1 MGHPF
6 VQKLGH
12 VHSFSVTDY
21 SLFPRLPVK
30 AKLSPSTMSD
40 TEENTT
46 LPTGLYTEKPK
57 VKKSKSKAKQP
68 EKMDLGA
75 VPPHILRI
83 VQGLEEKRKSK
94 KDEEK
99 KRQQK
104 LIQMETI
111 RKPRSNKSKNEL
123 KLRLT
128 LC

>member
-1 MGHPF
+1 MG
-6 VQKLGH
+6 QKLGN
-12 VHSFSVTDY
+12 VPSFCSPASGTVCELIPSHT
-21 SLFPRLPVK
+21 V
-30 AKLSPSTMSD
+30 AKLSPCTMSD

-83 VQGLEEKRKSK
+83 VQGVEEKRKSK
-94 KDEEK
+94 KDEEQ
-99 KRQQK
+99 KRKQK

-111 RKPRSNKSKNEL
+111 RKPRSNKSINEL
-123 KLRLT
+123 KLMLT

>member
-1 MGHPF
+1 MFIHFLSQTIP
-6 VQKLGH
+6 
-12 VHSFSVTDY
+12 Y
-21 SLFPRLPVK
+21 SPGYPVK

-46 LPTGLYTEKPK
+46 LPTGLYTENPK
-57 VKKSKSKAKQP
+57 VKKSKSKAKQS

-83 VQGLEEKRKSK
+83 VQGVEEKRKSK
-94 KDEEK
+94 KDEEQ
-99 KRQQK
+99 KRKQK

-111 RKPRSNKSKNEL
+111 RKPRSNKSINEL
-123 KLRLT
+123 KLMLT